1 MRSFFV
7 TFAFMDKELTLEQLE
22 YVAFVARKFCRAQD
36 INDLFLQDE
45 AEFTA
50 IDHFRNR
57 YNVLFKEH
65 LSKCKTYL
73 SSNEVQ
79 EILHTY
85 NLDYKKFWRLYLF
98 ILDYTNISFSYIP
111 TYEFY
116 SARQLAKVLSCEISE
131 GEELKIKVNGK
142 SFSTINPFF
151 KNKLSESLQ
160 IMSEL
165 NMSYMDG
172 TVCISS
178 DKDIQRY
185 RVARMKFFKEMM
197 SYFLMSKVT
206 ARFPSKVSFIGKF
219 LYLAEISFDKR
230 YWLGYEPRPIRE
242 CKKYE
247 ILQYEHHSINGI
259 EYVAIPFD
267 VGKNIADTIKKCK
280 DKPNVKNSFYYFDI
294 PTDY

>member
-1 MRSFFV
+1 
-7 TFAFMDKELTLEQLE
+7 MDKELTLEQLE
-22 YVAFVARKFCRAQD
+22 YVAFVARKFCRTQD
-36 INDLFLQDE
+36 FDNLPLQEE

-50 IDHFRNR
+50 INHFRNR
-57 YNVLFKEH
+57 YNGLFKEH

-111 TYEFY
+111 TYEPF

-131 GEELKIKVNGK
+131 GVELKIIVNGK
-142 SFSTINPFF
+142 SFSTINPYF
-151 KNKLSESLQ
+151 NIALSKSLQ
-160 IMSEL
+160 TISEL
-165 NMSYMDG
+165 NLSYMDG

-178 DKDIQRY
+178 TKDLQRY

-197 SYFLMSKVT
+197 SYFLTSKVT
-206 ARFPSKVSFIGKF
+206 VRTPSKVSFIGKF
-219 LYLAEISFDKR
+219 LYLAEISFDER
-230 YWLGYEPRPIRE
+230 YWLGYDPRPITE

-280 DKPNVKNSFYYFDI
+280 DKPNVKNSFYYFDTTI
-294 PTDY
+294 DC

>member
-1 MRSFFV
+1 MRSFFI

-22 YVAFVARKFCRAQD
+22 YVAFVARKFCRTQD
-36 INDLFLQDE
+36 FDDLHLQEE

-50 IDHFRNR
+50 INHFRNR
-57 YNVLFKEH
+57 YNMLFKEH

-111 TYEFY
+111 TYEPF

-151 KNKLSESLQ
+151 KIALSKSLQ
-160 IMSEL
+160 TISEL
-165 NMSYMDG
+165 NLSYMDG

-178 DKDIQRY
+178 TKDLQIN

-197 SYFLMSKVT
+197 SYFLTSKVT
-206 ARFPSKVSFIGKF
+206 VRTPSKVSFIGKF
-219 LYLAEISFDKR
+219 LYLAEISFDER
-230 YWLGYEPRPIRE
+230 YWLGYDPRPITE

-294 PTDY
+294 Q